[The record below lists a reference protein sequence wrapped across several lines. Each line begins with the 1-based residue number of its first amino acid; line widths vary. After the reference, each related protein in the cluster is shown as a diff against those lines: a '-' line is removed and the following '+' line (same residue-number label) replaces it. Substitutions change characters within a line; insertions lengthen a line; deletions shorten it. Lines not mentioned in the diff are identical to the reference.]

1 VVLAAAEVALL
12 AVVDSAVD
20 FLELA
25 AVVVDFLE
33 LAAAVVDSEC
43 LELVVGVVMPSA
55 TTPPNLVNNSHNQ
68 LRHQCGQLH

>member
-1 VVLAAAEVALL
+1 LVVLAAAEVALL

-33 LAAAVVDSEC
+33 LAAVVDSEC